1 MIQRDVVHLIMRKTV
16 VIYCVSSFW
25 RGELLKHLLN
35 CNLFILNTGAQSVL
49 RSFSSYGSTVKLLL
63 RIFLLVKSECCLL
76 LHLHLLEK
84 LSMYL
89 CWFISIFQV
98 GRTLHYQIPLTNCL
112 QMMLSIANADWFVK
126 D

>member
-49 RSFSSYGSTVKLLL
+49 CSFSSYGSTVNFPFCKI
-63 RIFLLVKSECCLL
+63 RM
-76 LHLHLLEK
+76 
-84 LSMYL
+84 LSFTAPSFTGEIVNADQYL

-98 GRTLHYQIPLTNCL
+98 GGTLHNQIPLTNCL